1 MTDKTDISSIIMND
15 NDKKDTEDWFYNQ
28 FRNAFNDR
36 INSSD
41 TKNKN
46 SDRDNANLN
55 KVKKGSL
62 I

>member
-55 KVKKGSL
+55 KVKKSSQ

>member
-1 MTDKTDISSIIMND
+1 MTDKTDISSIYMND

-46 SDRDNANLN
+46 SDSDNANLN
-55 KVKKGSL
+55 KVKKGSM

>member
-1 MTDKTDISSIIMND
+1 MTDKTDLSSIIMND

-55 KVKKGSL
+55 KVKKGSQ

>member
-55 KVKKGSL
+55 KVKKGSQ